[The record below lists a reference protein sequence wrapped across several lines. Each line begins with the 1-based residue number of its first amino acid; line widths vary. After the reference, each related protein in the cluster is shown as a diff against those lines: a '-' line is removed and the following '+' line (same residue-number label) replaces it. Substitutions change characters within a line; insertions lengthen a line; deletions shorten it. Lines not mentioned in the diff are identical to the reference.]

1 MMLKK
6 RTAACSMMR
15 SFSFLFLLE
24 QDGENDINRVKNN
37 QWKKYLI
44 SPVSKVARHQ
54 HPPGIHVDSLLG
66 TLTTSQ
72 VTNTILHREEP
83 GRS

>member
-24 QDGENDINRVKNN
+24 QDDINRVKNN

-54 HPPGIHVDSLLG
+54 YPPGIHVDSLLG
-66 TLTTSQ
+66 TLMTSQ
-72 VTNTILHREEP
+72 VTNSILHREEP